1 MVNLGRKREGGYMR
15 VLCSLLILL
24 ASTTV
29 VAAWQQEH
37 PIPPGIR
44 KADRIQAAQNQ
55 ETPVNPVLH
64 SASAAELQQ
73 QADELAR
80 LSQQIPGNIQQV
92 NRNVLPK
99 DLDAN
104 LKKIQDLAKKLRNEL
119 KR

>member
-1 MVNLGRKREGGYMR
+1 MR

-24 ASTTV
+24 ASTIV
-29 VAAWQQEH
+29 IGAWQQEH
-37 PIPPGIR
+37 PIPPGMR
-44 KADRIQAAQNQ
+44 EADRIQAAQNQ

-64 SASAAELQQ
+64 HASAPELQQ

-119 KR
+119 KQ

>member
-1 MVNLGRKREGGYMR
+1 MG

-29 VAAWQQEH
+29 IEAWQQER
-37 PIPPGIR
+37 PIPPGVR
-44 KADRIQAAQNQ
+44 EADRIQAAQNQ
-55 ETPVNPVLH
+55 DTPVNPVIH
-64 SASAAELQQ
+64 HASAVELQQ

-119 KR
+119 KQ